1 MLGTKE
7 FLKRLMLHPLLLRWS
22 NQFLFRLLDKLL
34 RDEHSAVL
42 VVVRLESAGELGGV
56 GVVVALRIAVQRDSV
71 DGDA

>member
-34 RDEHSAVL
+34 RDVHSAVL
-42 VVVRLESAGELGGV
+42 DIPLLVQLKGLSKLLLYLLLCD
-56 GVVVALRIAVQRDSV
+56 LRAQEM
-71 DGDA
+71 